1 MKIMA
6 TGTFDILHPGH
17 GVYLEESKKLGGE
30 NAELYVVVAR
40 DATVERRKRVPIV
53 SEEQRLELIKM
64 LKPVTDAFLG
74 DANGNVFKIVKEIN
88 PDIITVG
95 ADQDYDINKLQ
106 QAINNHGLNAKA
118 VRIDKY
124 HDCELDSSCKI
135 IKKIQN
141 TDFKGKILD
150 NCEDWEE

>member
-1 MKIMA
+1 MKVMA

-30 NAELYVVVAR
+30 DAELYVVVAR
-40 DATVERRKRVPIV
+40 DVTVKKRKRVPIV
-53 SEEQRLELIKM
+53 GEDQRLELIKM

-74 DANGNVFKIVKEIN
+74 DENGDVFKIVHEID

-95 ADQDYDINKLQ
+95 SDQDYDINKLQ
-106 QAINNHGLNAKA
+106 EAIDKQGLKAKA
-118 VRIDKY
+118 VRIEKY
-124 HDCELDSSCKI
+124 RDCELDSSCKI

-141 TDFKGKILD
+141 TNFKGKIMD
-150 NCEDWEE
+150 NCDN

>member
-1 MKIMA
+1 MKKVMA

-30 NAELYVVVAR
+30 DAELYVVIAR
-40 DATVERRKRVPIV
+40 DVTVERRKRVPIIG
-53 SEEQRLELIKM
+53 EEQRLELIKM
-64 LKPVTDAFLG
+64 LKPVTDAYLG
-74 DANGNVFKIVKEIN
+74 DANGDVFKIVHKID

-95 ADQDYDINKLQ
+95 ADQNYDISKLQ
-106 QAINNHGLNAKA
+106 KAIDERGLKAKA

-124 HDCELDSSCKI
+124 RDCELDSSCKI

-141 TDFKGKILD
+141 TNFDGKIMD
-150 NCEDWEE
+150 NCD

>member
-1 MKIMA
+1 M
-6 TGTFDILHPGH
+6 
-17 GVYLEESKKLGGE
+17 
-30 NAELYVVVAR
+30 
-40 DATVERRKRVPIV
+40 PIV
-53 SEEQRLELIKM
+53 GEDQRLELIKM

-74 DANGNVFKIVKEIN
+74 DANGDVFKIVKKID

-95 ADQDYDINKLQ
+95 ADQDYNIDNLQ
-106 QAINNHGLNAKA
+106 QAINNQGLKAKA

-135 IKKIQN
+135 IRKIQN

-150 NCEDWEE
+150 NCED

>member
-1 MKIMA
+1 MKKVMA

-30 NAELYVVVAR
+30 DAELYVVVAR

-53 SEEQRLELIKM
+53 GEKQRLELIKM

-74 DANGNVFKIVKEIN
+74 DENGNVFKIVKEID

-95 ADQDYDINKLQ
+95 ADQDHDITKLQ
-106 QAINNHGLNAKA
+106 EAIDKRGLKAKA
-118 VRIDKY
+118 VRIEKY
-124 HDCELDSSCKI
+124 RDCELDSSCKI
-135 IKKIQN
+135 IKKINN
-141 TDFKGKILD
+141 TNFEGKILD
-150 NCEDWEE
+150 NCD

>member
-17 GVYLEESKKLGGE
+17 GIYLEESKKLGGDDS
-30 NAELYVVVAR
+30 ELYVVVAR

-53 SEEQRLELIKM
+53 GEDQRLELIKM
-64 LKPVTDAFLG
+64 LKPVTDAYLG
-74 DANGNVFKIVKEIN
+74 DANGDVFKIVREID

-95 ADQDYDINKLQ
+95 ADQDYDITRLQ
-106 QAINNHGLNAKA
+106 EAIDKQGLKAKA

-135 IKKIQN
+135 IRKIQN
-141 TDFKGKILD
+141 TDFEGKILD

>member
-1 MKIMA
+1 MKVMA

-17 GVYLEESKKLGGE
+17 GIYLEESKKLGGD

-40 DATVERRKRVPIV
+40 DSTVKRRKRVPIID
-53 SEEQRLELIKM
+53 EKQRLELIKM
-64 LKPVTDAFLG
+64 LKPVTDAYLG
-74 DANGNVFKIVKEIN
+74 DANGDVFKIVREIN

-95 ADQDYDINKLQ
+95 ADQDHDISKLQ
-106 QAINNHGLNAKA
+106 KAIDERGLKAKA

-135 IKKIQN
+135 IKKIKK
-141 TDFKGKILD
+141 TDFEGKILD
-150 NCEDWEE
+150 NCDD